1 MGNREEVAEK
11 LRNMGQLRQ
20 ELEALERALGELNPE
35 ERLVAEYMLIS
46 PERGNI
52 RRLGQL
58 LGVEQS
64 SVYRRRERV
73 LEKIAQALYRMD
85 N

>member
-11 LRNMGQLRQ
+11 LRNMEAARQ
-20 ELEALERALGELNPE
+20 ELERLERALGELNPE

-64 SVYRRRERV
+64 SVYRRREKV
-73 LEKIAQALYRMD
+73 LEKIAKGIL
-85 N
+85 NG

>member
-1 MGNREEVAEK
+1 MENKEAVAEK
-11 LRNMGQLRQ
+11 LRNMEAARQ
-20 ELEALERALGELNPE
+20 ELERLEMALGELNPE
-35 ERLVAEYMLIS
+35 ERLVAEYTLIS

-52 RRLGQL
+52 RRLCEL

-64 SVYRRRERV
+64 SVYRKKERV
-73 LEKIAQALYRMD
+73 LEKIAKGIM